1 MITSNRKTEGAD
13 FKWFAEEMDYVCS
26 GTFVRE
32 VESKNL
38 VSLMLTV
45 NTKDTD
51 LRRGGA
57 TIYAGGIP
65 KYNVADVESEDE
77 ANAVIA
83 AAAAC
88 IAELSTEEIVTE

>member
-1 MITSNRKTEGAD
+1 MITFNKKTEGAD
-13 FKWFAEEMDYVCS
+13 FKWSAEEMDYSCS

-45 NTKDTD
+45 STKDTE

-57 TIYAGGIP
+57 SIYAGGMP

-88 IAELSTEEIVTE
+88 ISVLSEAEIVTK

>member
-1 MITSNRKTEGAD
+1 MITFNKKTEGAD
-13 FKWFAEEMDYVCS
+13 FKWSAEGMNYSCS

-32 VESKNL
+32 SESKAL

-45 NTKDTD
+45 STKDTE

-57 TIYAGGIP
+57 TIYSGGIP

-77 ANAVIA
+77 ANSVIA